1 MSTVLIINA
10 HQPYPFSPGRLNG
23 TYADTAAELLATA
36 GWTVL
41 RTHVAEGWDVDE
53 ELAKHAQSDVVLVQ
67 SPVNWMGVSWS
78 FKKYMDEVYTAG
90 MDGRLCEGDGRSRHD
105 PGKQYG
111 TSGTQRDLRYMLSLT
126 LNAPADAFGDE
137 EAFFEG
143 RSVDDLFWPMHLNFK
158 FFGMQR
164 LPTFASFDV
173 MKNAQVE
180 TDIARFRDHVDE
192 HLIGMAPTRT
202 RG

>member
-10 HQPYPFSPGRLNG
+10 HQPYPFSPGRLNA
-23 TYADTAAELLATA
+23 TYANTAADQLAAA

-41 RTHVAEGWDVDE
+41 RTHVAEAWDVEE
-53 ELAKHAQSDVVLVQ
+53 ELEKHAAADVVVVQ

-90 MDGRLCEGDGRSRHD
+90 MDGRLCAGDGRSRHD
-105 PGKQYG
+105 AGRKYG
-111 TSGTQRDLRYMLSLT
+111 TSGTRGDLRYMLSLT
-126 LNAPADAFGDE
+126 FNAPEDAFGDSD
-137 EAFFEG
+137 AFFEG

-158 FFGMQR
+158 FFGMKP

-180 TDIARFRDHVDE
+180 ADLARFHDHIDQ
-192 HLIGMAPTRT
+192 HLVGLATA
-202 RG
+202 